1 MEASFASYI
10 LHLDLAG
17 AFRHAG
23 LWKRANI
30 RDFTPVEFVR
40 RNGAPS
46 RESGCGMT
54 ALTSPF

>member
-1 MEASFASYI
+1 MDRDRVRAMEASFASYI

-23 LWKRANI
+23 PWKKANM
-30 RDFTPVEFVR
+30 RDFMPVEFVR

-46 RESGCGMT
+46 
-54 ALTSPF
+54 